1 MPPSLQ
7 RFSCPILDVYRCFH
21 SIFLLTFFIPL
32 ASDFVC
38 MLGLSRF
45 CVVLRFLYIF
55 ITKSHFILF
64 RYKIY
69 LLHVIFFLA
78 EEDRKSKREP
88 ETESSPNTSVDEI
101 KDAKDGQG
109 TSLKRAY
116 SLSDLNKP
124 NVPRRILPAP
134 PSNGNNSET

>member
-1 MPPSLQ
+1 M
-7 RFSCPILDVYRCFH
+7 CIDV
-21 SIFLLTFFIPL
+21 FIPYFCYSFL
-32 ASDFVC
+32 FC
-38 MLGLSRF
+38 WRLILSACLDCLD
-45 CVVLRFLYIF
+45 CVVLCFLFLF

-64 RYKIY
+64 SHKIY

-78 EEDRKSKREP
+78 EEDRKPKREP
-88 ETESSPNTSVDEI
+88 ETESSPNTSVDEV

-134 PSNGNNSET
+134 PSNGNNSQT